1 MVDNVVEGKAEPVD
15 DACVRYRLGLVLRLH
30 SVLKK
35 GLDLVKLAAQSKGLH
50 IRTYV
55 NGPVKGTASY
65 SSDRAKRIADLLQV
79 VAQVFVLM
87 IGLRERDRSVL
98 DKSSSLQVKTR
109 IKELRSRS
117 FV

>member
-15 DACVRYRLGLVLRLH
+15 DACVRYRLGLVLRLQ

-35 GLDLVKLAAQSKGLH
+35 GLDLVELAAQSKGLH
-50 IRTYV
+50 IRTFV
-55 NGPVKGTASY
+55 SGPVKGTASY
-65 SSDRAKRIADLLQV
+65 SSDGAKGIADLLHV

-87 IGLRERDRSVL
+87 IGLRERDRCVL
-98 DKSSSLQVKTR
+98 DQSSSLQVKTS
-109 IKELRSRS
+109 IKEFRSKF